1 MSTNDP
7 TGAQGAGRDDHIP
20 PSNDRPGTGGTWQ
33 QADPSAGGAWQQ
45 ADPSAGGAWQ
55 QSGPGGSP
63 TGQGPGGWQQPAW
76 GAPTPPPGAGR
87 NGFFE
92 SLRRSGWFRADR
104 RVLGGVCSG
113 IAARTGWDVGLVRA
127 VTVVLGIFL
136 GPVWVAYGVAWAL
149 LPEQRDGRIH
159 LEQLTRGHY
168 DVAQL
173 GALVMVLIGLGN
185 FYPWFLPDGS
195 GWFLWTLAL
204 IAAITIIV
212 VTTTTGSRRQPGPQ
226 DTGGPGTWGAGPYGP
241 GAPQGAAGTPGAFG
255 SGPTQQPRAS
265 SQAWHG
271 SPAPTGG
278 QTGSAPQDGVGPQA
292 GPVSS
297 EANTRNAG
305 VTPQGAA
312 GNTGWQSAPG
322 QQGGTGW
329 QEGTGWQGSTP
340 WQPEP
345 TTRATA
351 AAGTGW
357 GPSSTNSDPRAPYA
371 TQDGAQFG
379 AQSYSPGTAFPP
391 PAPTPQPAWTAPAPS
406 PAPRRLRAGTNLAVL
421 GVIVL
426 LVAASLYFSFVGTV
440 SEMREFEPIAIGC
453 GTGLIVV
460 GLVMAWAA
468 IRDRGAG
475 WMIALSLVGVM
486 IALPLMAI
494 LPWSH
499 EQYVAADPDP
509 VQISSSAEYD
519 WRTDS
524 VSGIGDIDL
533 DLTGAPATTDKTIT
547 VDGSIGSLT
556 VHVRQDQSVAFHI
569 EGSTGTLH
577 GEYYTDADSGMT
589 SDPWVPEVDYITN
602 SLSFRSDGWDP
613 DAGITVAI
621 SGSIGDITIVED
633 APASAAPSDSDGQ
646 SDSTQSGAV
655 ATPTPTTSTPSGS
668 PSGEPTD

>member
-20 PSNDRPGTGGTWQ
+20 PSNEPPGANGNRPGPDPAAGGT
-33 QADPSAGGAWQQ
+33 
-45 ADPSAGGAWQ
+45 WQ
-55 QSGPGGSP
+55 QSGPGSGGTWQQSGPTGSP
-63 TGQGPGGWQQPAW
+63 TGHGPGGWQQPGW

-113 IAARTGWDVGLVRA
+113 IAARTGWDLGLVRA

-204 IAAITIIV
+204 IAAITIVV
-212 VTTTTGSRRQPGPQ
+212 VTTTTGSRRQASPSDTTTPG
-226 DTGGPGTWGAGPYGP
+226 GWGAGPSVP
-241 GAPQGAAGTPGAFG
+241 GA
-255 SGPTQQPRAS
+255 R
-265 SQAWHG
+265 
-271 SPAPTGG
+271 TGG
-278 QTGSAPQDGVGPQA
+278 AP
-292 GPVSS
+292 
-297 EANTRNAG
+297 
-305 VTPQGAA
+305 
-312 GNTGWQSAPG
+312 
-322 QQGGTGW
+322 GGTGG
-329 QEGTGWQGSTP
+329 E
-340 WQPEP
+340 
-345 TTRATA
+345 
-351 AAGTGW
+351 
-357 GPSSTNSDPRAPYA
+357 PRAPYT
-371 TQDGAQFG
+371 TQDRPQDHSAGA
-379 AQSYSPGTAFPP
+379 AFPP
-391 PAPTPQPAWTAPAPS
+391 PAPTPQPTWTAPAPS

-426 LVAASLYFSFVGTV
+426 LVAASLYFTFVGPV
-440 SEMREFEPIAIGC
+440 SEGTEFEAIAIGC
-453 GTGLIVV
+453 GAGLIVV

-468 IRDRGAG
+468 VRDRGAG

-499 EQYVAADPDP
+499 QEYATPVLDP
-509 VQISSSAEYD
+509 VQVSSSAEYD
-519 WRTDS
+519 WSTDTI
-524 VSGIGDIDL
+524 SGIGDIDL
-533 DLTGAPATTDKTIT
+533 DLTGAPGTTDKAIS

-556 VHVRQDQSVAFHI
+556 VHVRQGQSVAFLI

-577 GEYYTDADSGMT
+577 GEYYTDADTGMT

-613 DAGITVAI
+613 EAGITVAV

-633 APASAAPSDSDGQ
+633 APASAAPSDSE
-646 SDSTQSGAV
+646 TQSGSSQSGPAT
-655 ATPTPTTSTPSGS
+655 TPTPTTSTPSPSGS

>member
-20 PSNDRPGTGGTWQ
+20 PSNEPPGANGNRPGPDPAAGGT
-33 QADPSAGGAWQQ
+33 
-45 ADPSAGGAWQ
+45 WQ
-55 QSGPGGSP
+55 QSGPGSGGTWQQSGPTGSP
-63 TGQGPGGWQQPAW
+63 TGHGPGGWQQPGW

-113 IAARTGWDVGLVRA
+113 IAARTGWDLGLVRA

-204 IAAITIIV
+204 IAAITIVV
-212 VTTTTGSRRQPGPQ
+212 VTTTTGSRRQASPSDTTTPGGWGAGPSVPGAPQ
-226 DTGGPGTWGAGPYGP
+226 GAPGAPGAPGAFGAAPTQQSHASWQAGPAPSDPGTWGAGP
-241 GAPQGAAGTPGAFG
+241 
-255 SGPTQQPRAS
+255 
-265 SQAWHG
+265 
-271 SPAPTGG
+271 
-278 QTGSAPQDGVGPQA
+278 
-292 GPVSS
+292 
-297 EANTRNAG
+297 
-305 VTPQGAA
+305 TPQGGDGDA
-312 GNTGWQSAPG
+312 GWQSPPTPQGGSGWREDVPWQPGPATPSTAGARTGGAP
-322 QQGGTGW
+322 GGTGG
-329 QEGTGWQGSTP
+329 E
-340 WQPEP
+340 
-345 TTRATA
+345 
-351 AAGTGW
+351 
-357 GPSSTNSDPRAPYA
+357 PRAPYT
-371 TQDGAQFG
+371 TQDRPQDHSAGA
-379 AQSYSPGTAFPP
+379 AFPP
-391 PAPTPQPAWTAPAPS
+391 PAPTPQPTWTAPAPS

-426 LVAASLYFSFVGTV
+426 LVAASLYFTFVGPV
-440 SEMREFEPIAIGC
+440 SEGTEFEAIAIGC
-453 GTGLIVV
+453 GAGLIVV

-468 IRDRGAG
+468 VRDRGAG

-499 EQYVAADPDP
+499 QEYATPVLDP
-509 VQISSSAEYD
+509 VQVSSSAEYD
-519 WRTDS
+519 WSTDTI
-524 VSGIGDIDL
+524 SGIGDIDL
-533 DLTGAPATTDKTIT
+533 DLTGAPGTTDKTIS

-556 VHVRQDQSVAFHI
+556 VHVRQGQSVAFLI

-577 GEYYTDADSGMT
+577 GEYYTDADTGMT
-589 SDPWVPEVDYITN
+589 SDPWVPEVDYVTN

-613 DAGITVAI
+613 EAGITVAV

-633 APASAAPSDSDGQ
+633 APASAAPSDSE
-646 SDSTQSGAV
+646 TQSGSSQSGAE
-655 ATPTPTTSTPSGS
+655 ATPTPTTSTPSPSGS

>member
-20 PSNDRPGTGGTWQ
+20 PSNDNTGASTGPTGPATGAWGQAAPGT
-33 QADPSAGGAWQQ
+33 GGAWQQ
-45 ADPSAGGAWQ
+45 AGPSGA
-55 QSGPGGSP
+55 P
-63 TGQGPGGWQQPAW
+63 TGHGTGEWQQPGW
-76 GAPTPPPGAGR
+76 GTPTPTPGTGR
-87 NGFFE
+87 NGFFD

-113 IAARTGWDVGLVRA
+113 IAARTGWDLGLVRA

-173 GALVMVLIGLGN
+173 GALVLVLIGLGN

-204 IAAITIIV
+204 IAAITIVV
-212 VTTTTGSRRQPGPQ
+212 VTTTAGSRRQPGPH
-226 DTGGPGTWGAGPYGP
+226 DTAAPGSWGPGFYGP
-241 GAPQGAAGTPGAFG
+241 GAPQGTPGAQGAFT
-255 SGPTQQPRAS
+255 SGPIP
-265 SQAWHG
+265 
-271 SPAPTGG
+271 
-278 QTGSAPQDGVGPQA
+278 QTTSGRQSETAPQGGNAWQA
-292 GPVSS
+292 GPVP
-297 EANTRNAG
+297 AG
-305 VTPQGAA
+305 PDTWQAGTAPQGSA
-312 GNTGWQSAPG
+312 GWQSATPP
-322 QQGGTGW
+322 QSGTRW
-329 QEGTGWQGSTP
+329 QDGTP
-340 WQPEP
+340 WGPGV
-345 TTRATA
+345 TTPQSAA
-351 AAGTGW
+351 AAGMGAD
-357 GPSSTNSDPRAPYA
+357 PSRSSGNPRAPYP
-371 TQDGAQFG
+371 AQT
-379 AQSYSPGTAFPP
+379 YSPGVAFPQPVP
-391 PAPTPQPAWTAPAPS
+391 PAAWTAPVHS

-426 LVAASLYFSFVGTV
+426 LVAASLYFTYIGTV
-440 SEMREFEPIAIGC
+440 SEMHEFEPIAIGC
-453 GTGLIVV
+453 GLGLIVV

-468 IRDRGAG
+468 LRDRGAG

-499 EQYVAADPDP
+499 GQYATADPDP

-519 WRTDS
+519 WTTS
-524 VSGIGDIDL
+524 TISGIGNIDL
-533 DLTGAPATTDKTIT
+533 DLTGAPASADKTIT
-547 VDGSIGSLT
+547 VDGSIGNLI
-556 VHVRQDQSVAFHI
+556 VRVRQGQSAAFQI

-577 GEYYTDADSGMT
+577 GEYYTEADGT
-589 SDPWVPEVDYITN
+589 STTDPWVPEVDYITN

-613 DAGITVAI
+613 DAGITVAV

-633 APASAAPSDSDGQ
+633 APASAAPTESQ
-646 SDSTQSGAV
+646 SQSGSPQSGADS
-655 ATPTPTTSTPSGS
+655 TPTPTPATSTPSPSGS
-668 PSGEPTD
+668 PSGEPTN